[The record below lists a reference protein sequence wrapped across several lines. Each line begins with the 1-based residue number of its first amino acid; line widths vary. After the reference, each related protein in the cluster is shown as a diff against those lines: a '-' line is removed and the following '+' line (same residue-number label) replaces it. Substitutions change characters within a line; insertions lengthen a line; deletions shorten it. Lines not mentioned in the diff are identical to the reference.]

1 MENKNMNNTSYT
13 SRTERKQ
20 FEEELKNKQLEKEKE
35 LEAKRQE
42 IKNILFEDDKKN
54 IYKNPRK
61 REKIAE
67 SQIKDKQKKQKPK
80 AANIV
85 LSLTYV
91 ITIALSIYLIIDST
105 NQINQIY
112 QIINAFLLLIIVT
125 CFLISF
131 KKSFF

>member
-42 IKNILFEDDKKN
+42 LKNILFDDNKKN
-54 IYKNPRK
+54 IYRNPRK
-61 REKIAE
+61 QEKNIQ
-67 SQIKDKQKKQKPK
+67 QIKNNKEKQLKPK

-91 ITIALSIYLIIDST
+91 ITIALSIYLIIDSS
-105 NQINQIY
+105 NQIDQIY
-112 QIINAFLLLIIVT
+112 QIINAASEGAEAIVYMT
-125 CFLISF
+125 N
-131 KKSFF
+131 KVN